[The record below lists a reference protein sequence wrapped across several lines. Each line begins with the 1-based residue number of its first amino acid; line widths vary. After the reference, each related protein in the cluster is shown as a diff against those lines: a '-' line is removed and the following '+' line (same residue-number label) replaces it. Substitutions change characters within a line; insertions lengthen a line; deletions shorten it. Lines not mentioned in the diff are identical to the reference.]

1 MHPLTIKKY
10 EDSENERPN
19 PEKKMTYGG
28 KMGATPGE
36 SDVKE
41 DMAQVINL
49 QNALE
54 ARAQRRESRV
64 KIARKIATISLV
76 IFSLLQLSLKQCA
89 GPDQSQ
95 VKQGRLI
102 HKLRKAPQRLLE
114 GNTVEQED
122 LLLIRGIGPSTAGHW
137 IRIRE
142 YLGSFPDTLHLR
154 LVPGIGINRLQQ
166 IESQLIVK
174 RK

>member
-1 MHPLTIKKY
+1 MQPLTIKKY

-19 PEKKMTYGG
+19 PEKKMTYGR
-28 KMGATPGE
+28 KMGAMLGK
-36 SDVKE
+36 SNVKE
-41 DMAQVINL
+41 GMAQVINF
-49 QNALE
+49 QKALE
-54 ARAQRRESRV
+54 ARAQSREFQA
-64 KIARKIATISLV
+64 KIARRIVVISLV
-76 IFSLLQLSLKQCA
+76 IFFLLQLTLRQCSR
-89 GPDQSQ
+89 PDQSQ